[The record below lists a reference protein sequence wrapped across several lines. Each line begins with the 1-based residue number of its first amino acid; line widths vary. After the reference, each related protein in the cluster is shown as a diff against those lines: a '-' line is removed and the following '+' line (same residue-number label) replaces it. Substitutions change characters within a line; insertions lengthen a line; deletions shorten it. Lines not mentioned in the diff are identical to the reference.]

1 MSLWQNDICS
11 FRAVNVALAVSFKLI
26 SFKHFFLVCLCMY
39 LQWLLRTSIILISFI
54 FSYTFSYM
62 NDVIIEIVVV
72 MIICFVV
79 FYVLEIDTP
88 FRDNKQY
95 KLSNDCERNP
105 VSVCGVFR

>member
-11 FRAVNVALAVSFKLI
+11 FRAVNVALTVSFKLI

-79 FYVLEIDTP
+79 FYVLEIDTS